1 MTFPKILWGIFWFVF
16 RNHLLNAV
24 AMVSPFSLYT
34 FQFFI
39 ILILCVKNAMQTIF
53 S

>member
-1 MTFPKILWGIFWFVF
+1 MTFPKILWGIVRCVF
-16 RNHLLNAV
+16 CKHLLNTI
-24 AMVSPFSLYT
+24 AMVNTFSKDT

>member
-1 MTFPKILWGIFWFVF
+1 MTFPKILWQIFKFVF
-16 RNHLLNAV
+16 RKYLLNAF
-24 AMVSPFSLYT
+24 AMVTPLSQYT

-39 ILILCVKNAMQTIF
+39 ILKLYVKNAMQTIL